1 MLWKLIKILS
11 DHQVA
16 RCFLATYQVWIKRS
30 QVCVSARL
38 KQMSFSPLSQW
49 QQLPQLEVVGLTQRF
64 SFSLSLRQREPTWH
78 PPVRCIKQCL
88 LVTSLF
94 EQLELDM
101 GPLEMFPEVTKMTG
115 AGDPLFYLK
124 LVVSC
129 LQFSILSSCRV
140 GMPGVWAQTFHSL
153 RQSSAVSKHFPTLVI
168 QWLLWN
174 CYTYLKVRRLSLK

>member
-1 MLWKLIKILS
+1 MLWKLIKILDVS
-11 DHQVA
+11 LLPIRYGSREA
-16 RCFLATYQVWIKRS
+16 RSVYLLGLSKCLSVPFLSGSNYHSLRW
-30 QVCVSARL
+30 L
-38 KQMSFSPLSQW
+38 GSP
-49 QQLPQLEVVGLTQRF
+49 QRF
-64 SFSLSLRQREPTWH
+64 SFSLSLRQREQTWH
-78 PPVRCIKQCL
+78 PPVRCLKQCL

-94 EQLELDM
+94 EQVELDM

-129 LQFSILSSCRV
+129 LQFSILSNCRV

-153 RQSSAVSKHFPTLVI
+153 RQRSAVSKYFPTLAI